1 MNESRISVR
10 YSKALFQSAL
20 DGNILDTINRDMVVI
35 GEICTLPEIKELLTN
50 PVIRPAKKAETLKDI
65 LGKDINPLTLS
76 FVDLVVKNGRERFF
90 PSIARV
96 FTHRTRKFKGVT
108 ESVLTTAVKVDP
120 ELKKKVSDLIEKLF
134 DTRVDLKENID
145 ESIIGG
151 FILKV
156 EDNYVD
162 ASIRNKLRKIKLE
175 LVTGTFEKHI

>member
-20 DGNILDTINRDMVVI
+20 DRNILDTINHDMVLI
-35 GEICTLPEIKELLTN
+35 RDICAVPEVKELLTN
-50 PVIRPAKKAETLKDI
+50 PVIRPVKKAETLKGI
-65 LGKDINPLTLS
+65 LGRDINPLTLS
-76 FVDLVVKNGRERFF
+76 LVELVVRNGRERYL

-96 FTHRTRKFKGVT
+96 FVHETKKYRGVT
-108 ESVLTTAVKVDP
+108 ESVLTTAVKIDP
-120 ELKKKVSDLIEKLF
+120 ELKKQVSGMIEKLL
-134 DTRVDLKENID
+134 DTKVDLKENID

-162 ASIRNKLRKIKLE
+162 ASIRNKLRKIKSE
-175 LVTGTFEKHI
+175 LVTGTFERRI

>member
-1 MNESRISVR
+1 
-10 YSKALFQSAL
+10 
-20 DGNILDTINRDMVVI
+20 
-35 GEICTLPEIKELLTN
+35 
-50 PVIRPAKKAETLKDI
+50 
-65 LGKDINPLTLS
+65 
-76 FVDLVVKNGRERFF
+76 
-90 PSIARV
+90 
-96 FTHRTRKFKGVT
+96 
-108 ESVLTTAVKVDP
+108 VKVDP

-175 LVTGTFEKHI
+175 LVTGTYEKHI

>member
-1 MNESRISVR
+1 M
-10 YSKALFQSAL
+10 
-20 DGNILDTINRDMVVI
+20 
-35 GEICTLPEIKELLTN
+35 
-50 PVIRPAKKAETLKDI
+50 
-65 LGKDINPLTLS
+65 
-76 FVDLVVKNGRERFF
+76 DLVVKNGRERFF